1 MSERKSDDKI
11 IDAEAE
17 PLPKAAPP
25 RLRIV
30 RALVVALAAVFVSLA
45 LAVGYHVWTRPT
57 LAPVSVASRP
67 APPPPVVA
75 PAPAAD
81 PQLAQ
86 RLADLE
92 RRHAALSG
100 TIERL
105 QQLPGAAADAER
117 VAKLEADLAALADTV
132 KAQAAQAEAVNKAAA
147 AREADLGTRIAALD
161 NEIAR
166 LREQRTQTL
175 RQPIALLLAWQGMRD
190 PALAGKAFAAPRDAM
205 ALLIAPEGEAV
216 RAAFTALGPFA
227 EKGTPGAAAL
237 ALRYQAA
244 LAEQMR
250 APEAAPESDAALPWW
265 ERAWAKMTR
274 LVTVRRIGAAAEGDD
289 AKLQAAE
296 AALAEGDVA
305 AAIAALEGA
314 ALRPALAQWRAEAE
328 RRVKL
333 ETALDAFG
341 KALSARLLAEP

>member
-1 MSERKSDDKI
+1 MSERKSDDRI

-17 PLPKAAPP
+17 PLPKAPPP

-30 RALVVALAAVFVSLA
+30 RALVAALAAVLISLA
-45 LAVGYHVWTRPT
+45 LAVGYHVWTRPSPM
-57 LAPVSVASRP
+57 PVPVASRP
-67 APPPPVVA
+67 AAPPVAA

-81 PQLAQ
+81 PLLVQ

-92 RRHAALSG
+92 RRHAALSAS
-100 TIERL
+100 IERL
-105 QQLPGAAADAER
+105 QQLPGTPADTER

-132 KAQAAQAEAVNKAAA
+132 KAQAAQAEAVSKAVA
-147 AREADLGTRIAALD
+147 AREADLGTRIAAQD
-161 NEIAR
+161 SEIAR
-166 LREQRTQTL
+166 LREQKMQTL
-175 RQPIALLLAWQGMRD
+175 RQPIALLLAWQGMRES
-190 PALAGKAFAAPRDAM
+190 ALAGKSFAVPRDAM
-205 ALLIAPEGEAV
+205 ALLIAAEGEAV
-216 RAAFTALGPFA
+216 RAAFAALGPFA
-227 EKGTPGAAAL
+227 EKSAPGAAAL
-237 ALRYQAA
+237 ALRFQAA

-250 APEAAPESDAALPWW
+250 APDAAPDADAALPWW

-305 AAIAALEGA
+305 AALAALEGA
-314 ALRPALAQWRAEAE
+314 ALRPALMQWRADAE

-333 ETALDAFG
+333 EAALDAFG